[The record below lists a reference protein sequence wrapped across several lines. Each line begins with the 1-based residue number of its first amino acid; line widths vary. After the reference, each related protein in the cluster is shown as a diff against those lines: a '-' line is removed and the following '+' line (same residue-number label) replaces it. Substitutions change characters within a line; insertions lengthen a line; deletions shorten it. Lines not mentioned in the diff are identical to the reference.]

1 MKRFM
6 RGKERVDCWSGKHE
20 LLITFSIIVILGV
33 ICAFFIVVN
42 YK

>member
-6 RGKERVDCWSGKHE
+6 RGKERVDYWLGKHE
-20 LLITFSIIVILGV
+20 DLAMSIIIILGV
-33 ICAFFIVVN
+33 ICAFLIGVN

>member
-6 RGKERVDCWSGKHE
+6 RGVDCWLGKHE
-20 LLITFSIIVILGV
+20 DLAVSIIVILGV
-33 ICAFFIVVN
+33 ICIFIGVN